1 MNAETST
8 LPAGFAARTLSPR
21 QLLAMLWARR
31 KLIVGIA
38 LGMAVLAGVLSKF
51 VLPKEYSSEAALLI
65 DFDVNNPISGRE
77 FPSQLASSYM
87 STQQAIIESPKVLGA
102 VVDKLGWLGKPEYS
116 KGAPDAGKARDW
128 IIQKVLG
135 KNLSVKTYKD
145 TRLIYIGFTDRD
157 PNEAARVVNTVAEVY
172 KNLQSETSDGSA
184 KERVGDYNAQL
195 EALRQKVVDAQGK
208 LAEYRTKTGLLEFE
222 PSGGVDAERLS
233 SLNSRLS
240 DLEVQRRIAQA
251 RASSGNLAQ
260 DSEVLGSMLIQGL
273 KSRVLELQNNF
284 TQVSRDLGPRHPDY
298 IAAQKQLDA
307 ARKSLAVE
315 EANYANAIRNLSRS
329 AGSSEAAIA
338 KEVEAQRKQLLA
350 TREQQDEGAV
360 LVRDVEAAKK
370 VYERALDLYDKVV
383 APSESSF
390 TNIALVS
397 AGTPALKPS
406 KPVVRVNI
414 LLGLVGGGLLAAF
427 GALLWELTHRRVRS
441 DEDLEAELGLP
452 ILARVGPLT

>member
-21 QLLAMLWARR
+21 QLWAMLWARHR
-31 KLIVGIA
+31 LIVAVAI
-38 LGMAVLAGVLSKF
+38 GMAVLAGVLSKF

-65 DFDVNNPISGRE
+65 DYDVNNPISGRE

-102 VVDKLGWLGKPEYS
+102 VVDKLGWASNAERA
-116 KGAPDAGKARDW
+116 KGAPAGKVREW
-128 IIQKVLG
+128 LIEKVLG

-145 TRLIYIGFTDRD
+145 TRLIYIGYSDRD
-157 PNEAARVVNTVAEVY
+157 PAEAARVVNTVAEVY

-184 KERVGDYNAQL
+184 RERVSDYNAQL

-208 LAEYRTKTGLLEFE
+208 LAEFRTRTGLLEFE

-240 DLEVQRRIAQA
+240 DLEVQRRTAQA
-251 RASSGNLAQ
+251 RAASGNLAQ
-260 DSEVLGSMLIQGL
+260 DAEVLGSGLIQGL
-273 KSRVLELQNNF
+273 KAQVLELQNNF

-298 IAAQKQLDA
+298 LAAQKQLDA
-307 ARKSLAVE
+307 ARKALAVE

-338 KEVEAQRKQLLA
+338 KQVDAQRKQLLA

-383 APSESSF
+383 APSESRF

-414 LLGLVGGGLLAAF
+414 LLGLIGGGLLAAF

-441 DEDLEAELGLP
+441 DEDLEGELGLP
-452 ILARVGPLT
+452 IIARVGPLA

>member
-8 LPAGFAARTLSPR
+8 LPASFASRTLSPK
-21 QLLAMLWARR
+21 QLWAMLWARHR
-31 KLIVGIA
+31 LIVAVAI
-38 LGMAVLAGVLSKF
+38 GMAVLAGVLSKF

-65 DFDVNNPISGRE
+65 DYDVNNPISGRE

-102 VVDKLGWLGKPEYS
+102 AVDKLGWAGNAERA
-116 KGAPDAGKARDW
+116 KGAPAGKVREW
-128 IIQKVLG
+128 LIEKVLG

-145 TRLIYIGFTDRD
+145 TRLIYIGYSDRD
-157 PNEAARVVNTVAEVY
+157 PAEAARVVNTVAEVY

-184 KERVGDYNAQL
+184 KERVSDYNAQL

-208 LAEYRTKTGLLEFE
+208 LAEFRTRTGLLEFE

-240 DLEVQRRIAQA
+240 DLEVQRRTAQA
-251 RASSGNLAQ
+251 RAASGNLAQ
-260 DSEVLGSMLIQGL
+260 DAEVLGSGLIQGL
-273 KSRVLELQNNF
+273 KAQVLELQNNF

-307 ARKSLAVE
+307 ARKALAVE

-338 KEVEAQRKQLLA
+338 KQVDAQRKQLLA

-383 APSESSF
+383 APSESRF

-414 LLGLVGGGLLAAF
+414 LLGLIGGGLLAAF
-427 GALLWELTHRRVRS
+427 GALIWELTHRRVRS
-441 DEDLEAELGLP
+441 DEDLEGELGLP
-452 ILARVGPLT
+452 ILARVGPLA

>member
-21 QLLAMLWARR
+21 QLWAMLWARHR
-31 KLIVGIA
+31 LIVAVAI
-38 LGMAVLAGVLSKF
+38 GMAVLAGVLSKF

-65 DFDVNNPISGRE
+65 DYDVNNPISGRE

-102 VVDKLGWLGKPEYS
+102 VVDKLGWASNAERA
-116 KGAPDAGKARDW
+116 KGAPAGKVREW
-128 IIQKVLG
+128 LIEKVLG

-145 TRLIYIGFTDRD
+145 TRLIYIGYSDRD
-157 PNEAARVVNTVAEVY
+157 PAEAARVVNTVAEVY

-184 KERVGDYNAQL
+184 RERVSDYNAQL

-208 LAEYRTKTGLLEFE
+208 LAEFRTRTGLLEFE

-240 DLEVQRRIAQA
+240 DLEVQRRTAQA
-251 RASSGNLAQ
+251 RAASGNLAQ
-260 DSEVLGSMLIQGL
+260 DAEVLGSGLIQGL
-273 KSRVLELQNNF
+273 KAQVLELQNNF

-307 ARKSLAVE
+307 ARKALAVE

-338 KEVEAQRKQLLA
+338 KQVDAQRKQLLA

-383 APSESSF
+383 APSESRF

-414 LLGLVGGGLLAAF
+414 LLGLIGGGLLAAF

-441 DEDLEAELGLP
+441 DEDLEGELGLP
-452 ILARVGPLT
+452 IIARVGPLA